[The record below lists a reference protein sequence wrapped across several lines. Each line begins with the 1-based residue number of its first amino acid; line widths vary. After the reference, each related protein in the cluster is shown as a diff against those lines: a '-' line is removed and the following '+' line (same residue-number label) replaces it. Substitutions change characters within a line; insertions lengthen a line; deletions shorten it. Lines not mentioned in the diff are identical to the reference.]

1 MKKKQKQTKMI
12 KRNKIKQKCIITIF
26 QFQCWLKI
34 CTNYQNDHNRIIFKQ
49 NKKKINS
56 NKIILFS
63 YISFSLNN
71 DIKSNHSSSN

>member
-1 MKKKQKQTKMI
+1 MKKKQKQTKII

-49 NKKKINS
+49 SKKK
-56 NKIILFS
+56 NKQ
-63 YISFSLNN
+63 
-71 DIKSNHSSSN
+71 